1 MNYETLTAK
10 LLDLAEGRETPKSW
24 WGWWNDHES
33 EIEILL
39 NRGEFLKLKPHRHG
53 FSWVPVLGSQKG
65 AVAILER
72 KGVPFESS
80 NLYQERYM
88 EELDAYCK
96 EQKRVQRER
105 QKEFKTKHPEWF
117 DRYPKFSNTLA
128 KVLSSSD
135 KLQAAATI
143 EQIQN
148 QEKMLGFTLPAKVR
162 EFFLLTAGI
171 SISSGVSVELSG
183 LFDITIHGARYCVL
197 GEFWKEADGDQ
208 LMLLPGEETI
218 WYYAHELDKMK
229 RLCSDMTELLEKK
242 LSRYLNQD

>member
-33 EIEILL
+33 EIEFLL

-65 AVAILER
+65 AVAIL
-72 KGVPFESS
+72 KGKACRLSPVTFTRNDIWRNWTRTVRNNTRS
-80 NLYQERYM
+80 
-88 EELDAYCK
+88 
-96 EQKRVQRER
+96 RVER

-162 EFFLLTAGI
+162 EF
-171 SISSGVSVELSG
+171 S
-183 LFDITIHGARYCVL
+183 C
-197 GEFWKEADGDQ
+197 
-208 LMLLPGEETI
+208 
-218 WYYAHELDKMK
+218 
-229 RLCSDMTELLEKK
+229 
-242 LSRYLNQD
+242 